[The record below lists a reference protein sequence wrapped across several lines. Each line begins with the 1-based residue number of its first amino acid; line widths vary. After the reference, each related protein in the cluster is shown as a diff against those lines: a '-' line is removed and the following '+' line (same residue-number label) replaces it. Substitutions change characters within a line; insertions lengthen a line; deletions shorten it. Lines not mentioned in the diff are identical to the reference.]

1 MFRFK
6 LTFIL
11 LLSVSYTF
19 AQDCLTGVVVD
30 SKSKEPLQ
38 GAAVR
43 LKGSNLG
50 VTTNTEGNFKICPKN
65 ANQQTLVVSFLG
77 YQTKEVEVSDFSK
90 PFAVELSLLPY
101 ELEKVVITATL
112 TPQPTWEVPAMVS
125 VIDEVNVSNSPA
137 TNVDNFLRTIP
148 NLFVDRSKGV
158 FSKNASVTM
167 RGLDGSNRVLILYDG
182 MPLNKT
188 SYGFINWSL
197 VSPDLVD
204 QIEVVHG
211 PSSALFGNN
220 AMAGVINIRTKEP
233 KDLPLYGSVIAEA
246 GGFGFMGS
254 RATVGGK
261 FSVFGKDVRLMVNGF
276 WREGDGY
283 VAEPP
288 EIRDS
293 TNVPLF
299 LKEKGLTYKM
309 VIPSADSS
317 HFYVSGNVYTD
328 KRGAGRAVYLEDGSY
343 DSYTTSRT
351 QVGYR
356 GNVSG
361 FSVDMN
367 AYVQYEVYNRQNESL
382 NSTGDNY
389 RIFHTD
395 QVSGDVG
402 LWLSASKPIG
412 ELNRLTF
419 GADTKHGWMDAH
431 DIYRTSTDQ
440 VVRYGKVTFGALFA
454 QDELS
459 LLEGKLKLLGGI
471 RLDYASF
478 YDGLLEVIDPTKNT
492 GFSGDTTAN
501 FPTNSWVAVN
511 PKFGV
516 RYIPTSWLSV
526 YGSVSSGFM
535 PAKLDDLCSS
545 RKITKGFKLA
555 NPELQP
561 EHLLT
566 YEAGGSVKLGAKVR
580 MDAALF
586 LSNGTDFQYFVA
598 TGDSIDTGGTD
609 IKPIVKRQNI
619 SSVQVYG
626 GEFSVKATP
635 AKWLI
640 ARGSY
645 SFNHS
650 KIKEFE
656 INPALDTDLTG
667 NFLAEVPMNQASVEV
682 FFTNNK
688 IANLG
693 IIWTRIGPQWGD
705 DVNSYKI
712 EPWNTFDLR
721 IWREF
726 FGVKFSL
733 DVFDLLD
740 NPYIDKKG
748 LMSPG
753 RYFLF
758 TVGYSFEK

>member
-1 MFRFK
+1 MRK
-6 LTFIL
+6 LASLLTFLLFSNIL
-11 LLSVSYTF
+11 L
-19 AQDCLTGVVVD
+19 AQDCLTGIVVD
-30 SKSKEPLQ
+30 SKSKEPLE
-38 GAAVR
+38 GAAIR
-43 LKGSNLG
+43 MRGSNLG
-50 VTTNTEGNFKICPKN
+50 VTTANDGRFTICPQN
-65 ANQQTLVVSFLG
+65 TNQAVFIVSFLG
-77 YQTKEVEVSDFSK
+77 YETREFEFPENQNITI
-90 PFAVELSLLPY
+90 ELTSSPY
-101 ELEKVVITATL
+101 KLERVVVTATL

-158 FSKNASVTM
+158 FSKNASITM

-233 KDLPLYGSVIAEA
+233 KNLPLYGSVIAEA

-261 FSVFGKDVRLMVNGF
+261 FSVFGKDVRIMVNGF

-293 TNVPLF
+293 TNVPLY

-309 VIPSADSS
+309 LIPSADSS

-328 KRGAGRAVYLEDGSY
+328 KRGAGRAVYLEDGSF

-395 QVSGDVG
+395 QISGDVG
-402 LWLSASKPIG
+402 IWLSASKPLG
-412 ELNRLTF
+412 KTNRFTF

-454 QDELS
+454 QDDLMD
-459 LLEGKLKLLGGI
+459 LLEQDSVPEVNYATATFKSTRIMNGHSIEKMPAGQ
-471 RLDYASF
+471 LDFRISHRF
-478 YDGLLEVIDPTKNT
+478 GLL
-492 GFSGDTTAN
+492 
-501 FPTNSWVAVN
+501 
-511 PKFGV
+511 
-516 RYIPTSWLSV
+516 
-526 YGSVSSGFM
+526 SSG
-535 PAKLDDLCSS
+535 P
-545 RKITKGFKLA
+545 
-555 NPELQP
+555 
-561 EHLLT
+561 
-566 YEAGGSVKLGAKVR
+566 Y
-580 MDAALF
+580 
-586 LSNGTDFQYFVA
+586 
-598 TGDSIDTGGTD
+598 
-609 IKPIVKRQNI
+609 
-619 SSVQVYG
+619 
-626 GEFSVKATP
+626 
-635 AKWLI
+635 
-640 ARGSY
+640 
-645 SFNHS
+645 
-650 KIKEFE
+650 
-656 INPALDTDLTG
+656 
-667 NFLAEVPMNQASVEV
+667 
-682 FFTNNK
+682 
-688 IANLG
+688 
-693 IIWTRIGPQWGD
+693 
-705 DVNSYKI
+705 
-712 EPWNTFDLR
+712 
-721 IWREF
+721 EF
-726 FGVKFSL
+726 FGLDQLLSHHNNTHLYYYLDTFHHGFHQRHPLLSHKLSHYVIKGFSL
-733 DVFDLLD
+733 TL
-740 NPYIDKKG
+740 KKHHKHIHPQQRYAHLFFPQPRG
-748 LMSPG
+748 QDRHGHLPG
-753 RYFLF
+753 KILRHLVHCLF
-758 TVGYSFEK
+758 SLHLHTWLQK